1 MNLQKLKVL
10 LSSSESKHIL
20 KALIE
25 IRTKVMKSRAGLDE
39 MLADNFLFELV
50 NLLDRSNPK
59 IIDITLSILANLL
72 QDEVARQQ
80 IRSSGGLSKLLNIVQ
95 NIEDAN
101 ILCRAWRAVANASQ
115 DAKNI
120 KLLHQLGLATH
131 LCQALANQPD
141 THSQV
146 VLVRCAR
153 IAGDSD
159 RHRGYL
165 AREGVLDEVVNI
177 MQEDISNKQ
186 DLCKAVVKCLAKLSH
201 GAKLEESE
209 KILPGVEVLVKLASE
224 GLKDISDNCL
234 GALVNLS
241 QHDQLRPSLGN
252 ADVVDILV
260 KRFHSCDKNSQL
272 KNSVMTALCLYCR
285 ESVNRVKLREAG
297 GCKLFV
303 EVLSSKEEEMMN
315 LQDIV
320 LNSLLQFIYD
330 NHSLNVLM
338 DQGLIPSLIQML
350 QEYSDSFNEDHKCD
364 LVDTTVEEYIA
375 GVNDAEQSDVII
387 GSDTEIKAVDRNENN
402 EDTPLDDNKSTI
414 DDNDEV
420 TSAANDDDDNDEEQ
434 SVSKSGPVFRITSPS
449 YQAVQYELEQFM
461 QLRTNMELN
470 TSGSGSPRWPLSNS
484 SVCSGGPSSPQSPP
498 SSPPEWIPLSPSSSI
513 CQSPDRSPPRLF
525 CGFSPTSSDTD
536 QSPRYSCPSP
546 ESTTDRYSP
555 LLYSPSSQPISP
567 EEPSYSPQEPSYSP
581 IENFSDEEG
590 EATKDDEYMK
600 QEVNESV
607 KSLHEVKLESSNDQ
621 SSNLVKNDHPIPSTS
636 GEPKLYE
643 PWTKRTIKIQ
653 RTHTYLGQTFTLPP
667 RTRSPS
673 PPSASPAKRPKL
685 STSPLY
691 KYSPSPL
698 PSPKSS
704 TVHPFRQLPS
714 TPVSSGPPQK
724 VKKPFSRISS
734 IMQILARLCQAER
747 PHADLTSAKTISTIF
762 TYMSLVPSGVEK
774 SGKILNRLSTNLYCL
789 FPFLLSRHY
798 SYLTLVLEDLNQS
811 PMELG
816 CNKCPGGFHDVQK
829 IIQAVGHNL
838 TLLAETGYGEGEIC
852 HRLVHPLASKE
863 DKQAITMSAA
873 LLVRQRKML
882 RNILINH
889 DSLDLLLDILE
900 AANADKEDPYLP
912 TSLFTQAVLSVSH
925 LAGHLGVVSPSLTL
939 PEMIT
944 GHCYRE
950 DSTAEDNITLVTDD
964 GREVAANKEIL
975 SSACPVF
982 AAMFSGSFSESGQSS
997 IPIPHTSF
1005 SAVSCLIHYLY
1016 SCLLCKHYSDLSIPT
1031 LLELVSLSDQY
1042 LLPDLNQAV
1051 SHCIIKRFVSG
1062 PHLVELYR
1070 LALQKKYPVQ
1080 CGGITATLAQATL
1093 CTLLV
1098 GDMSTKDRVGL
1109 VMKLVSSDLAGDF
1122 LDDVGKMLREKL
1134 LERVLNNV
1142 K

>member
-1 MNLQKLKVL
+1 MNLKRLKIL
-10 LSSSESKHIL
+10 LSSSESKHVL

-25 IRTKVMKSRAGLDE
+25 IRTKVIKSRAGLDE
-39 MLADNFLFELV
+39 LLAENFVLDLV
-50 NLLDRSNPK
+50 NVVDRSNPK

-72 QDEVARQQ
+72 QEEVARHQ

-95 NIEDAN
+95 NIEDSN

-131 LCQALANQPD
+131 LSQALATQPD
-141 THSQV
+141 IHSQV

-153 IAGDSD
+153 IAGDNE

-165 AREGVLDEVVNI
+165 VREGVLDGVVNI
-177 MQEDISNKQ
+177 IQEDISNKQ

-201 GAKLEESE
+201 GAMLEEAE
-209 KILPGVEVLVKLASE
+209 KILPGVEMLVKLASE
-224 GLKDISDNCL
+224 GLKDISDNSL
-234 GALVNLS
+234 GSLVNLS

-252 ADVVDILV
+252 AEVVGVLV
-260 KRFHSCDKNSQL
+260 NSFHSCEKNSQL

-303 EVLSSKEEEMMN
+303 EVLSSKEDEMIN

-338 DQGLIPSLIQML
+338 DQGLIPSLIQMM
-350 QEYSDSFNEDHKCD
+350 QEYSDSFSVHHKCN
-364 LVDTTVEEYIA
+364 LVDPSVEGDSAGA
-375 GVNDAEQSDVII
+375 GVNDAEHSDEKTI
-387 GSDTEIKAVDRNENN
+387 SDTETHELIKEVNN
-402 EDTPLDDNKSTI
+402 EDASLADLKLASDNY
-414 DDNDEV
+414 EV
-420 TSAANDDDDNDEEQ
+420 TAAVDVNEEEEEQ
-434 SVSKSGPVFRITSPS
+434 SVSKSAPVFRITSPS

-461 QLRTNMELN
+461 QLRTNVELN

-484 SVCSGGPSSPQSPP
+484 SVCSGGPSSPQSSP

-536 QSPRYSCPSP
+536 QSPQYSCPSP
-546 ESTTDRYSP
+546 ESTVDRYSP

-567 EEPSYSPQEPSYSP
+567 REPSYSP
-581 IENFSDEEG
+581 IENFSDEES
-590 EATKDDEYMK
+590 EATKDEEYVK
-600 QEVNESV
+600 EKVNESV
-607 KSLHEVKLESSNDQ
+607 KSLHEVKLDSYPDEGSIH
-621 SSNLVKNDHPIPSTS
+621 VKNDDPIPSTS
-636 GEPKLYE
+636 SEPKLYE

-653 RTHTYLGQTFTLPP
+653 RTHTYLGQTFTLAP
-667 RTRSPS
+667 RTRSSS
-673 PPSASPAKRPKL
+673 PPNASPAKRPKL

-698 PSPKSS
+698 PSPKSN
-704 TVHPFRQLPS
+704 TAHACKQLPS

-724 VKKPFSRISS
+724 AKKPFYRIAS
-734 IMQILARLCQAER
+734 ILQILARLCQAER

-762 TYMSLVPSGVEK
+762 TYMSLVPTGVDK

-789 FPFLLSRHY
+789 FPFLVARHF
-798 SYLTLVLEDLNQS
+798 SYLTLVLEDLNLS

-816 CNKCPGGFHDVQK
+816 CNKCPASFQEVQK

-852 HRLVHPLASKE
+852 HRLVHPLASKD

-882 RNILINH
+882 RNILITH

-900 AANADKEDPYLP
+900 AANADKEDPYHP

-925 LAGHLGVVSPSLTL
+925 LAGHLGVVSPGLTL
-939 PEMIT
+939 PDMIT

-950 DSTAEDNITLVTDD
+950 DSTAEDNISLVIDD
-964 GREVAANKEIL
+964 GSKIAANKEIL
-975 SSACPVF
+975 SSSCPVF
-982 AAMFSGSFSESGQSS
+982 AAMFSGSFSESGQSA
-997 IPIPHTSF
+997 IPIPHASF

-1080 CGGITATLAQATL
+1080 CGGIPGTLAKATL

-1098 GDMSTKDRVGL
+1098 GDMPTRDRVGL

-1134 LERVLNNV
+1134 LERV
-1142 K
+1142 

>member
-1 MNLQKLKVL
+1 MNLQRLKAL

-39 MLADNFLFELV
+39 LLAENFLSDLV

-72 QDEVARQQ
+72 QEEVARQQ

-115 DAKNI
+115 HANNI
-120 KLLHQLGLATH
+120 KLLHQLGLASH
-131 LCQALANQPD
+131 LSQALANQPD
-141 THSQV
+141 THSQI

-165 AREGVLDEVVNI
+165 AGERVLDEVVNI
-177 MQEDISNKQ
+177 MQEDISSKQ

-201 GAKLEESE
+201 GAKLGESE

-224 GLKDISDNCL
+224 GQKDISDNSL
-234 GALVNLS
+234 GVLVNLS

-260 KRFHSCDKNSQL
+260 KTFHRCDKNSQL

-350 QEYSDSFNEDHKCD
+350 QEYSDSYNDEDHKCD
-364 LVDTTVEEYIA
+364 PVDVTVEEDNA
-375 GVNDAEQSDVII
+375 GVNNTEQSDVKTF
-387 GSDTEIKAVDRNENN
+387 SDTEISALDKNENN
-402 EDTPLDDNKSTI
+402 EDTPLADKKITTDN
-414 DDNDEV
+414 NDEV
-420 TSAANDDDDNDEEQ
+420 IAVANDDEDNEEEQ
-434 SVSKSGPVFRITSPS
+434 SVSKSAPVFRITSPS

-513 CQSPDRSPPRLF
+513 CQSPDRSPPRLS

-567 EEPSYSPQEPSYSP
+567 QEPSYSP
-581 IENFSDEEG
+581 IENFSDEEN
-590 EATKDDEYMK
+590 EANKDNEYMK
-600 QEVNESV
+600 EEVNESV
-607 KSLHEVKLESSNDQ
+607 KSLHEVKLDSSNDQ
-621 SSNLVKNDHPIPSTS
+621 GSNLVKSDDPIPSTS

-673 PPSASPAKRPKL
+673 PPYASPAKRPKL

-704 TVHPFRQLPS
+704 TVHHIRQLPS

-789 FPFLLSRHY
+789 FPFLVSRHY
-798 SYLTLVLEDLNQS
+798 SHLTLALEDLNQS
-811 PMELG
+811 PMELE
-816 CNKCPGGFHDVQK
+816 CNKCPGSLKEVQK

-882 RNILINH
+882 RNILITH

-900 AANADKEDPYLP
+900 AANADKEDPYLA

-950 DSTAEDNITLVTDD
+950 DSTAEDNIILVTDD
-964 GREVAANKEIL
+964 GREVAANKEVL

-1005 SAVSCLIHYLY
+1005 SAISCLIHYLY

-1134 LERVLNNV
+1134 LERV
-1142 K
+1142 